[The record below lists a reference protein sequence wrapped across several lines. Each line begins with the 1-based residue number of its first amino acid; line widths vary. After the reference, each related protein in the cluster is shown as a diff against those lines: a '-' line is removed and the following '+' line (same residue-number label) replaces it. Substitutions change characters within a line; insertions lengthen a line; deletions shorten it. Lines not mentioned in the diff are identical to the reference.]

1 MANYTREIG
10 HMLDRLY
17 TKVLSQDKN
26 GYYRK
31 TMKTKLNLAEM
42 LLLKHVGIEGEVKL
56 NHLIKVMEVDRNFVT
71 TTVNRLVGL
80 RVLSKKSD
88 PTDGRSQIISMTP
101 AGKDLYLTLME
112 EQRKELSFILDDIT
126 INEEKTILKFISKI
140 VQFHTDKYE
149 VK

>member
-1 MANYTREIG
+1 MANYTREIS

-42 LLLKHVGIEGEVKL
+42 LLLRHVGIEGEVKL
-56 NHLIKVMEVDRNFVT
+56 NHLIKVLEVDRNFVT
-71 TTVNRLVGL
+71 TTVNRLVGMK
-80 RVLSKKSD
+80 VLTKRPDTS
-88 PTDGRSQIISMTP
+88 DGRSQMVSMTP
-101 AGKDLYLTLME
+101 SGRELYLALAE
-112 EQRKELSFILDDIT
+112 EQRKELAFILDDVT

-140 VQFHTDKYE
+140 VQFHTEKYE
-149 VK
+149 IK

>member
-1 MANYTREIG
+1 MANYTREIS

-42 LLLKHVGIEGEVKL
+42 LLLRHVGIEGEVKL
-56 NHLIKVMEVDRNFVT
+56 NHLIKVLEVDRNFVT
-71 TTVNRLVGL
+71 TTVNRLVGMK
-80 RVLSKKSD
+80 VLTKRPDTS
-88 PTDGRSQIISMTP
+88 DGRIQMVSMTP
-101 AGKDLYLTLME
+101 SGRELYLVLAE
-112 EQRKELSFILDDIT
+112 EQRKELAFILDDIT

-140 VQFHTDKYE
+140 VQFHTEKYE
-149 VK
+149 IK